1 MTDQELLAI
10 SKCSLF
16 KSVKLAEIKLL
27 FLTTPYTIKH
37 YEKNAVVL
45 VRGDKY
51 ENLIIVLKGELDTEI
66 NDISGR
72 TIKIEKIKSS
82 SIAASAIL
90 FASDPSIP
98 VTLTVSPL
106 SSAKLLFLPPEAVLK
121 LFRNSEIILKNYLKD
136 TGDKINLLAEK
147 IKLFKFSNLRQ
158 KTAGYILDLSEKQ
171 KAESITLPYTK
182 EIIAEIFGVT
192 RPSLSRVFS
201 ELSKEKTI
209 KQQGRSLKIINRPAL
224 MQILKNSSFN

>member
-16 KSVKLAEIKLL
+16 KSVKLSEIKLL
-27 FLTTPYTIKH
+27 FLTLPYMIKQ
-37 YEKNAVVL
+37 YEENAIIK

-51 ENLIIVLKGELDTEI
+51 ESLIIVLKGELDTEI
-66 NDISGR
+66 NDISGK
-72 TIKIEKIKSS
+72 TIKIEKLKSS
-82 SIAASAIL
+82 SIAASAII

-98 VTLTVSPL
+98 VTLTVSPG
-106 SSAKLLFLPPEAVLK
+106 SSAKLLIIPVEGIMK
-121 LFRNSEIILKNYLKD
+121 LFRNSEIILSNYLRD

-147 IKLFKFSNLRQ
+147 IRLLKFSSLKQ

-171 KAESITLPYTK
+171 KSDTVTLPYTK
-182 EIIAEIFGVT
+182 EVIAEVFGVT

-201 ELSKEKTI
+201 GLSKEKI
-209 KQQGRSLKIINRPAL
+209 IRQQGRNLIIKNRPAL
-224 MQILKNSSFN
+224 VQILKN